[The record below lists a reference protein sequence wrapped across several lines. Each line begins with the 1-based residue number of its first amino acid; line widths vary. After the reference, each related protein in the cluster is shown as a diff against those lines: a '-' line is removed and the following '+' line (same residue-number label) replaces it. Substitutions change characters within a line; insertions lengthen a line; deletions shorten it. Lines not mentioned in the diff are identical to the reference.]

1 MDQYQHNKIVRQ
13 LAEMAER
20 RPIGS
25 TLAVAH
31 DGFIGTVQ
39 GYYIT
44 REGKPG
50 LVLQQEGNRVVHVYG
65 EKWFT

>member
-1 MDQYQHNKIVRQ
+1 MLTDLLR
-13 LAEMAER
+13 LANDF
-20 RPIGS
+20 PPGQVCS
-25 TLAVAH
+25 VGH

-50 LVLQQEGNRVVHVYG
+50 IVLQGEGNRVVHVYG
-65 EKWFT
+65 TKWFPKEDKPHD